1 MFKHF
6 LSSSRTISF
15 LFLILFN
22 FKVFPQDTVDEIIVT
37 ADFSERHVK
46 YIPSSISLLD
56 SEYIENSSNQHFEEL
71 ILSVPNL
78 NWSGDGNRARY
89 FQIRGV
95 GELEQYE
102 GAPNPSIGFLVDDI
116 DFSGIGSVATL
127 FDIDQ
132 IEILRG
138 SQSSRYGAN
147 ALGGLIYMKSVDPSS
162 EKPSKIQVRIA
173 GDDEIAA
180 GVALGGELTNSE
192 NIKYRMSIHH
202 HKSNG
207 FRANRALNRE
217 DTNQRKETSIRYK
230 LNWKLSENLFIT
242 SSNMFVDLDNGY
254 DAFSIDNSLN
264 MLSDNPGKDAQKSVG
279 SSLKAIYSGNDLYEL
294 QAITSIA
301 NSKITFSYDADWGN
315 QASWLPFTYDYFSQ
329 TKRNRKTMSQEIRF
343 LSTNKSNFSG
353 SPEWIIGS
361 YFLKLNEDINVIN
374 TGDYNDP
381 IYVYSDTLNT
391 EFDSNYESLSS
402 SIYGN
407 FNSGIGRNTEISLGL
422 RLENRDTD
430 YSDSDSLSM
439 SPSETMFGGELAFSK
454 GFSENINGYINFNQS
469 YKAGGFNL
477 GIAPEE
483 KRSFDKE
490 LMLGVETG
498 LKSIFKDGSL
508 QLNAAIF
515 YNRRKNQQVRVSK
528 QLIPNDPASF
538 VFYTDNA
545 ANGKSMGFESNLRW
559 IQNETIQFY
568 VNLGIL
574 KAQFNQY
581 RDQPTLINRDV
592 AHAPRYTISTG
603 IDYRQPNGFFA
614 MLSISAKDEFYFDV
628 SHNQKSQK
636 FEIINMHFGLEKDN
650 WSVKLFLNN
659 LLNEDYSVRGFFF
672 GNEPPDFPS
681 KLYTRKGDPRQIGL
695 KYEMRFN

>member
-22 FKVFPQDTVDEIIVT
+22 FKVFSQDTIDEIIVT

-102 GAPNPSIGFLVDDI
+102 GAPNPSIGFLVDDV

-138 SQSSRYGAN
+138 PQSSRYGAN

-343 LSTNKSNFSG
+343 LSSDKSNFSG

-498 LKSIFKDGSL
+498 LKSIFKDGRL

-528 QLIPNDPASF
+528 QLVLNDPASF

-581 RDQPTLINRDV
+581 RDQPTLINRDA
-592 AHAPRYTISTG
+592 AHAPRYTINTG

-695 KYEMRFN
+695 KYEMRF

>member
-22 FKVFPQDTVDEIIVT
+22 FKVFSQDTIDEIIVT

-102 GAPNPSIGFLVDDI
+102 GAPNPSIGFLVDDV

-138 SQSSRYGAN
+138 PQSSRYGAN

-343 LSTNKSNFSG
+343 LSSDKSNFSG

-439 SPSETMFGGELAFSK
+439 SPSETMFGG
-454 GFSENINGYINFNQS
+454 
-469 YKAGGFNL
+469 
-477 GIAPEE
+477 
-483 KRSFDKE
+483 
-490 LMLGVETG
+490 
-498 LKSIFKDGSL
+498 
-508 QLNAAIF
+508 
-515 YNRRKNQQVRVSK
+515 
-528 QLIPNDPASF
+528 
-538 VFYTDNA
+538 
-545 ANGKSMGFESNLRW
+545 
-559 IQNETIQFY
+559 
-568 VNLGIL
+568 
-574 KAQFNQY
+574 
-581 RDQPTLINRDV
+581 
-592 AHAPRYTISTG
+592 
-603 IDYRQPNGFFA
+603 
-614 MLSISAKDEFYFDV
+614 
-628 SHNQKSQK
+628 
-636 FEIINMHFGLEKDN
+636 
-650 WSVKLFLNN
+650 
-659 LLNEDYSVRGFFF
+659 
-672 GNEPPDFPS
+672 
-681 KLYTRKGDPRQIGL
+681 
-695 KYEMRFN
+695 